1 MNIVSTFP
9 TGIRMAP
16 ALSPLHSA
24 DPDSRRMYS
33 ARSSVTVPRR
43 SEGISPLG
51 PSTRPSLGVMARIRD
66 GAHRIVVA
74 WCFPL
79 ITYSQ
84 IVERIISVS
93 KEGYARL
100 QSILFLPQCQLLHL
114 LPPLRVYRLQTRES
128 YPPS

>member
-1 MNIVSTFP
+1 MIITFP

-24 DPDSRRMYS
+24 DPDNRRMYS

-43 SEGISPLG
+43 SEGIRPLG
-51 PSTRPSLGVMARIRD
+51 PSIRPSLGVMARIRD
-66 GAHRIVVA
+66 GVHRIVVA

-84 IVERIISVS
+84 IVRQSV
-93 KEGYARL
+93 
-100 QSILFLPQCQLLHL
+100 
-114 LPPLRVYRLQTRES
+114 
-128 YPPS
+128 